1 MAEERSLPGWPKKK
15 LVKEVRR
22 HLSFHGIR
30 PVKFTIWQATWSW
43 ADAIA
48 HSYFHV
54 HWPLPSE
61 IGTQYILLLLV
72 EMQQSH
78 LLRLPYRAKEVLP
91 PEVAAMLPALQQP
104 AFALI
109 EVGTA
114 RARSKRKLNE
124 ESKEQSPQQKLFQ
137 DL

>member
-22 HLSFHGIR
+22 HLACYGFR
-30 PVKFTIWQATWSW
+30 PVKQSAWYAAWAW
-43 ADAIA
+43 ADKIA

-54 HWPLPSE
+54 HWPMPTE
-61 IGTQYILLLLV
+61 IGTQYILLLLAQ
-72 EMQQSH
+72 MHDSRM
-78 LLRLPYRAKEVLP
+78 LRLPYQAREIMP
-91 PEVAAMLPALQQP
+91 PEVAALLPAIEQQGFP
-104 AFALI
+104 AI

-114 RARSKRKLNE
+114 RVRARRTPSAGSKVD
-124 ESKEQSPQQKLFQ
+124 SAQPTLFQ